1 MSVLEDK
8 IWQAVKQ
15 VFDPEIP
22 VNVAD
27 LGLIYEITEYPVH
40 NIYIRMTVTTPHCP
54 AAIFLPEQVR
64 EVAQNVEGVNDV
76 QVELVYEPAW
86 TKSRMTD
93 VARKVFGYT

>member
-15 VFDPEIP
+15 VYDPEIP
-22 VNVAD
+22 VNVSD

-93 VARKVFGYT
+93 EARKVFGYT